1 MLNRCVVIAK
11 AREPF
16 LEWLRGLPDPCDV
29 TLDEV
34 NGFTTSYLLPYF
46 EEDHEWDRILSRY
59 FDLIF
64 EDQLSGWWVNKAN
77 WPAKRNIRTFRKW
90 FDVEF
95 HTIVLDLVDG
105 PIRSVV

>member
-1 MLNRCVVIAK
+1 MLNRCVAIAK

-16 LEWLRGLPDPCDV
+16 LEWLEGLPDPCDV

-34 NGFTTSYLLPYF
+34 NRCTTSYLLPYF
-46 EEDHEWDRILSRY
+46 EEDHEWDGILSRY

-64 EDQLSGWWVNKAN
+64 EDQLAAWWLDEAD
-77 WPAKRNIRTFRKW
+77 WPAKRGIRTFKKW

-105 PIRSVV
+105 PIRPVV